1 MTETPIE
8 KRHWNSLYLLLA
20 TSTIFMTLVV
30 GIQPLFLSEII
41 GVSGPGIGSI
51 NAGVQVAAETL
62 GLFLIGY
69 LGYMSDRISR
79 TPIIFAGFLVAAGA
93 ALLAPFS
100 LGLGL
105 AFGIGGLGFY
115 FLTRVVMFLGI
126 SAVWPQLITLAGD
139 YTNFDNRA
147 RLIAK
152 SLFMMTLGGAVIYSI
167 LMQIPKSGGIY
178 LVMALPAVFAFAG
191 AFIAKNNLREI
202 APRLEVAKFPWERF
216 RELIAEE
223 PRMKLSFVSSFFARS
238 DMVLVG
244 MFLMLWFIGFAELA
258 GVERKVAAARAGG
271 LLGLVGIVIL
281 VSMPLWGIF
290 IERFGRVSAIA
301 GGMAFSGAGFF
312 MFGLMD
318 NPFTLLIIAPTIL
331 IAFGQAG
338 CLIAPQV
345 LAIDLT
351 PKDLRGTVLGAFN
364 LVGGVGIIFFVQS
377 GGILYDIV
385 GPHAPFVLIGI
396 GNVLVMT
403 YALSLR
409 PTDVGEGK
417 PKRRK
422 KIVFKPVV
430 FAICLM
436 PLIVPLLWV
445 MDRGGVV
452 PGSEIAG
459 LPLGYWNRYLGDW
472 ALNFLLVSLA
482 LRPMRELSG
491 AAYLARYNRMTG
503 LFAFF
508 YTVLHVLTYVW
519 LEWALA
525 WGKMWPDIMTRY
537 FIIFGIIALVMLIL
551 MALTSTKKWTQRLGP
566 QTWKRLHRSVYAV
579 NLLVAVHFILA
590 TITADAGIIRALIYT
605 VLILL
610 LLGYRVRQS
619 LRARAPAPKAASKP
633 ASGPDK
639 IDGIPAELVNAR

>member
-1 MTETPIE
+1 M
-8 KRHWNSLYLLLA
+8 
-20 TSTIFMTLVV
+20 
-30 GIQPLFLSEII
+30 
-41 GVSGPGIGSI
+41 
-51 NAGVQVAAETL
+51 
-62 GLFLIGY
+62 FLIGY
-69 LGYMSDRISR
+69 LGYKSDRIRR
-79 TPIIFAGFLVAAGA
+79 TPIIFAGFLVAAVA
-93 ALLAPFS
+93 AILAPFS
-100 LGLGL
+100 PGLGL

-115 FLTRVVMFLGI
+115 FLARVLMFLGI

-147 RLIAK
+147 RLIAE

-167 LMQIPKSGGIY
+167 LMQIPKNGGIY
-178 LVMALPAVFAFAG
+178 MVMALPAVFALAG
-191 AFIAKNNLREI
+191 AFIAKKNLREI
-202 APRLEVAKFPWERF
+202 APRLEVVKFPWERI
-216 RELIAEE
+216 REVIGEE

-244 MFLMLWFIGFAELA
+244 MFLMLWFLGFAELA
-258 GVERKVAAARAGG
+258 GVEREVAAARAGG

-281 VSMPLWGIF
+281 LSMPLWANF

-301 GGMAFSGAGFF
+301 GGMACFGAGFL

-318 NPFTLLIIAPTIL
+318 NPFTLLIIVPTIL

-364 LVGGVGIIFFVQS
+364 LVGGLGIIFFVQS

-409 PTDVGEGK
+409 PIDVGEGK
-417 PKRRK
+417 PKRRT
-422 KIVFKPVV
+422 KIVFKPVF

-436 PLIVPLLWV
+436 PLIVPLIWV

-472 ALNFLLVSLA
+472 ALNFLIVSLA

-503 LFAFF
+503 MFAFF
-508 YTVLHVLTYVW
+508 YTAFHVLTYVW
-519 LEWALA
+519 LEWGLA
-525 WGKMWPDIMTRY
+525 WGEMWPDILTRY
-537 FIIFGIIALVMLIL
+537 FIIFGIIGLVLLTL
-551 MALTSTKKWTQRLGP
+551 MALTSTKKWPQRLGGL
-566 QTWKRLHRSVYAV
+566 TWKRLHRSVYTV

-590 TITADAGIIRALIYT
+590 TITAEAGTIRALTYT
-605 VLILL
+605 ALILL

-619 LRARAPAPKAASKP
+619 LRARAPAPKAASVSEKTDE
-633 ASGPDK
+633 AS
-639 IDGIPAELVNAR
+639 AELVNAR